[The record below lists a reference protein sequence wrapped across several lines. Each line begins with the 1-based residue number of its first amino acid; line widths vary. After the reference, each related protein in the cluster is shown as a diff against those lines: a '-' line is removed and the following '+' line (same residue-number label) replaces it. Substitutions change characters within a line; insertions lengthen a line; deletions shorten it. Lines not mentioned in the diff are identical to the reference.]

1 MGSKT
6 VCALVLALL
15 VLGAAEGQVLPTPCC
30 RIDCCDGKPE
40 CCGAGPFMDVGAAAA
55 AATSPPAD
63 VDDVASN
70 GNARARPPAGAGRKV
85 GTGN

>member
-55 AATSPPAD
+55 TSPPAD
-63 VDDVASN
+63 VDDVASD